1 MARYTKSRCKLCRR
15 ESIREEPKMYLKA
28 ERCFSDKC
36 AIERRAFPPSQH
48 GSKKGKP
55 SGYGIRVREK
65 QKAKRIYGILEKQF
79 RNYFEKA
86 KNKEGITGDHL
97 VVFLERRL
105 DNVVYRLGFAKS
117 RSNARQLVAHGHFLV
132 NGRRTDIPSYLV
144 RVGDEIQLK
153 ERSRKNE
160 VIVQTL
166 EARKGSV
173 PSWLELDDKSMKGIV
188 KSLPE
193 RRDITDLNINEQL
206 IVELYSR

>member
-1 MARYTKSRCKLCRR
+1 M
-15 ESIREEPKMYLKA
+15 REEPKMFLKS

-36 AIERRAFPPSQH
+36 AVERRAFPPGQH
-48 GSKKGKP
+48 GSKKGKL

-65 QKAKRIYGILEKQF
+65 QKAKRIYGLLENQF
-79 RNYFEKA
+79 REYFNKA

-97 VVFLERRL
+97 IVFLERRL

-117 RSNARQLVAHGHFLV
+117 RSHARQLVAHGHFLV
-132 NGRRTDIPSYLV
+132 NGRRTDIPSYQV

-153 ERSRKNE
+153 EHSKKNQ
-160 VIVQTL
+160 VIVQNF
-166 EARKGSV
+166 EARKGTV
-173 PSWLELDDKSMKGIV
+173 PKWLEIDDKSMKGIV

-193 RRDITDLNINEQL
+193 RKDITDLNINEQL

>member
-15 ESIREEPKMYLKA
+15 EAIREDPKMFLKS
-28 ERCFSDKC
+28 ERCYTDKC
-36 AIERRAFPPSQH
+36 AIERRPFPPGQH
-48 GSKKGKP
+48 GSKKGKL

-65 QKAKRIYGILEKQF
+65 QKAKRIYGVLERQF
-79 RNYFEKA
+79 REYFYKA
-86 KNKEGITGDHL
+86 KKKEGITGEHL
-97 VVFLERRL
+97 MVFLERRL

-117 RSNARQLVAHGHFLV
+117 RSHARQLVAHGHFLV

-153 ERSRKNE
+153 ERSRNNKIIAE
-160 VIVQTL
+160 TF
-166 EARKGSV
+166 ASKKGMV
-173 PSWLELDDKSMKGIV
+173 PKWLEVDEKSFKGIV

-193 RRDITDLNINEQL
+193 RKDITDININEQL

>member
-15 ESIREEPKMYLKA
+15 ESIREEPKMFLKS

-36 AIERRAFPPSQH
+36 AVERRAFPPGQH
-48 GSKKGKP
+48 GSKKGKL

-79 RNYFEKA
+79 REYFDKA
-86 KNKEGITGDHL
+86 KDKKGITGDHL

-117 RSNARQLVAHGHFLV
+117 RSNARQLVSHGHFLV

-153 ERSRKNE
+153 ERSRKNQW
-160 VIVQTL
+160 IVQNF

-173 PSWLELDDKSMKGIV
+173 PSWLEIDDRAMKGIV

-193 RRDITDLNINEQL
+193 RKDITDLNINEQL